1 MYITVLNPG
10 TTQLSGCNTAS
21 YCLNRVTRYVCSG
34 DTAASDD
41 ILRWRILNNNNS
53 LLQSVLYAEGQTALG
68 DASLI
73 IIANNFRSILTSN
86 SGPMMSNLS
95 FTSLKSLNNYTIQ
108 CIVDT
113 TMSCRITIPGMLNR
127 SILFKVSMSLF
138 VDIPAAPDLNEL
150 DVTSTYVNI
159 SWPESTH
166 PCLTQYMVIR
176 SSAVG
181 ANTSFS
187 FYDATITSLLLP
199 ISQLNDTEQSY
210 GIWIVD
216 TGDRLGNAQVIRM
229 LTPNG
234 KLIIIDNKYNN
245 LFLVPLSVTNLML
258 TQTNYPTD
266 TNDTVNITVSWNEV
280 NVSLLI
286 NINFIIIYSQSHHL
300 VLL

>member
-41 ILRWRILNNNNS
+41 ILRWRIRDNNNS
-53 LLQSVLYAEGQTALG
+53 IVQSASYDEGQTALG
-68 DASLI
+68 DNSLI
-73 IIANNFRSILTSN
+73 IIANNFRFILTSN
-86 SGPMMSNLS
+86 SGPMRSNLS
-95 FTSLKSLNNYTIQ
+95 FTSIKSLNNYTIQ
-108 CIVDT
+108 CTVDT

-127 SILFKVSMSLF
+127 SILFKVSISLF

-150 DVTSTYVNI
+150 DVTSTYVNL

-166 PCLTQYMVIR
+166 PCFIEYQVIR
-176 SSAVG
+176 YSAVG
-181 ANTSFS
+181 ANSSFQ

-210 GIWIVD
+210 GVWILD
-216 TGDRLGNAQVIRM
+216 TGDRFGNPQVMRM

-258 TQTNYPTD
+258 TQINYPTD
-266 TNDTVNITVSWNEV
+266 TNDTVNITVSWSEV
-280 NVSLLI
+280 T
-286 NINFIIIYSQSHHL
+286 IIIN
-300 VLL
+300 

>member
-10 TTQLSGCNTAS
+10 TTQLTGCNTAS

-41 ILRWRILNNNNS
+41 ILRWRIRDNNNS
-53 LLQSVLYAEGQTALG
+53 IVQSASYDEGQAAVG
-68 DASLI
+68 DNSLI
-73 IIANNFRSILTSN
+73 IIANNFRFILTSN

-108 CIVDT
+108 CTVDT
-113 TMSCRITIPGMLNR
+113 TMTCRITIPGMLNR

-150 DVTSTYVNI
+150 DVTSTYLNI
-159 SWPESTH
+159 SWSESTH
-166 PCLTQYMVIR
+166 PCFTEYMVIR

-181 ANTSFS
+181 VNTSFQ

-199 ISQLNDTEQSY
+199 ISQLNDTEQFY
-210 GIWIVD
+210 GIWIRD
-216 TGDRLGNAQVIRM
+216 TGDRFGNPQVMRM

-258 TQTNYPTD
+258 TQTDYPTD
-266 TNDTVNITVSWNEV
+266 TNDTVNITVSWSEV
-280 NVSLLI
+280 T
-286 NINFIIIYSQSHHL
+286 IIIN
-300 VLL
+300 